1 MEHIMTSPA
10 FSSAESVRDIAL
22 SVMRMSEAIHNA
34 LRQLTSTSQVDQ
46 ATTSPYAL
54 LTEEYALRARANM
67 LLIEAARLV
76 RPGFPISQGAVLDIL
91 KQVETRLSQS
101 TSLDEMGEVMAA
113 LFLFTSSIISRRNQ
127 IISTLLDNLAQ
138 TVTSPLLTFS
148 SEKRKP

>member
-34 LRQLTSTSQVDQ
+34 LRQLTSASQADRVM
-46 ATTSPYAL
+46 TSPYAL

-76 RPGFPISQGAVLDIL
+76 RLDFQVSHAAVLDIL
-91 KQVETRLSQS
+91 KQVEKRLSQS
-101 TSLDEMGEVMAA
+101 TSLDDLGEIMAA
-113 LFLFTSSIISRRNQ
+113 LFLFTSSIISRRNHV
-127 IISTLLDNLAQ
+127 ISTLLDNLSQ
-138 TVTSPLLTFS
+138 TVAVA
-148 SEKRKP
+148 